1 MRRFSAGDRLADR
14 YTLSELLGEGS
25 VADVWL
31 AEDVAASYQVALKVF
46 REQNE
51 RSIATAEN
59 FRSEWQTLRALN
71 HPHIVR
77 AFDYSD
83 TQPPFFAQY
92 FVDGIALSAVGRED
106 WRVVVRPLLLIC
118 RAISYLHQRE
128 VFHGDITAANIL
140 FDRGGAP
147 FLIDFGSAC
156 RGDFS
161 VGCSSGT
168 PAAMSPERLAG
179 APPSRA
185 DDVYALG
192 VLLGEI
198 ISGSSGEGALDVI
211 DGRDD
216 VPSAVAVLLRSMVGA
231 AAGRPSAA
239 VVETE
244 FGAIGIQPGPLPA
257 AVIRDYTRGSSRP
270 GAGESTATAEIEAVV
285 PSSMKRTIPPP
296 AADVARERKSGMSR
310 GLVAMA
316 LTALLAIVAWVVIFL
331 PGHVAT
337 TADGR
342 AARTAGPSGVADATQ
357 ESESELIEEQIE
369 FSEGSYDDSGRT
381 DAVRLKNATDRTLGE
396 LLTKQEV
403 LEARAVKRWAAA
415 RYEDALAR
423 YNEADRYYLA
433 NDYEPARV
441 AYRETIDVF
450 DALLSEVDDQF
461 FATRDRA
468 QKALLA
474 GNSRE
479 AEKLFELALAITA
492 NDIDALAGLERAR
505 NLDDVLMLTD
515 AALDAEAG
523 GDFDVALTGFE
534 KALQLDGDWEPAA
547 TGRERVAG
555 LITEFNFRSLMT
567 AGFDAL
573 NAGRLGEA
581 GRAFREA
588 RTVMPES
595 SEPLDGLQQV
605 DQASKLGSINRLTAE
620 AKRTESAEEWDR
632 AVKIY
637 QQILEQDKNVLIAQE
652 GLKHARSRVALDK
665 QLVNYIA
672 NPDSL
677 SEAPTLNAAAGLLTR
692 LAKISPQGPRLTE
705 QKGQL
710 AQLLK
715 RAVNPIEVQLISDA
729 LTDVALYKVGKL
741 GRFES
746 TALELRP
753 GTYTVVGSRPGYKD
767 VRLQFRVAP
776 EIELAPVVVR
786 CEEPI

>member
-1 MRRFSAGDRLADR
+1 MRRFSSGDRLADR
-14 YTLSELLGEGS
+14 YTLSALLGEGS

-31 AEDVAASYQVALKVF
+31 AEDVEANYQVALKLF
-46 REQNE
+46 REPGKN
-51 RSIATAEN
+51 STVGAEN

-83 TQPPFFAQY
+83 SPLPFFAQY
-92 FVDGIALSAVGRED
+92 YVDGIALAAVGRED
-106 WRVVVRPLLLIC
+106 WRVVVRPVLLIC
-118 RAISYLHQRE
+118 RAVSYLHQRE
-128 VFHGDITAANIL
+128 VFHGDITAANVL
-140 FDRGGAP
+140 MDHGGAP
-147 FLIDFGSAC
+147 FLIDFGSAR
-156 RGDFS
+156 RGDFL
-161 VGCSSGT
+161 VGCSGGT

-179 APPSRA
+179 DLPGRA

-192 VLLGEI
+192 VLLTEI
-198 ISGSSGEGALDVI
+198 ISGSSGENALKLI
-211 DGRDD
+211 DARND
-216 VPSAVAVLLRSMVGA
+216 VPASVVALLRSMVGA
-231 AAGRPSAA
+231 AADRPHAST
-239 VVETE
+239 VETE
-244 FGAIGIQPGPLPA
+244 FAAVGIQPGPLPA
-257 AVIRDYTRGSSRP
+257 ALIRDYTQDNSHAAPGDSSP
-270 GAGESTATAEIEAVV
+270 YAAIEAVAL
-285 PSSMKRTIPPP
+285 STGRRTIAPQGGAPT
-296 AADVARERKSGMSR
+296 DDRKTGVSR
-310 GLVAMA
+310 GLVAAA
-316 LTALLAIVAWVVIFL
+316 LAGLLAIVVWVVIFL
-331 PGHVAT
+331 PQRIAT
-337 TADGR
+337 TAD
-342 AARTAGPSGVADATQ
+342 AEGPGAVAPGVADATP
-357 ESESELIEEQIE
+357 ESESQVIEEEIE

-403 LEARAVKRWAAA
+403 LEVRAVKRWAAA
-415 RYEDALAR
+415 RYEAALTR
-423 YNEADRYYLA
+423 YEQGDRYYLA

-450 DALLSEVDDQF
+450 DALLSEIEDEF
-461 FATRDRA
+461 LTTRERATE
-468 QKALLA
+468 ALLA

-492 NDIDALAGLERAR
+492 SDIDALSGLERAQ

-515 AALDAEAG
+515 AALDAESG
-523 GDFDVALTGFE
+523 GDFEAALTGFD
-534 KALQLDGDWEPAA
+534 KALQLDSAWEPAA
-547 TGRERVAG
+547 TGRERVTG
-555 LITEFNFRSLMT
+555 LITDFRFRSLMT
-567 AGFDAL
+567 TGFDAL
-573 NAGRLGEA
+573 NAGRLAEA
-581 GRAFREA
+581 GRAFRQA
-588 RTVMPES
+588 RTVMPGS

-620 AKRTESAEEWDR
+620 ATRAESEEDWDR
-632 AVKIY
+632 AARVYQKI
-637 QQILEQDKNVLIAQE
+637 LDQDKNVLIAQE
-652 GLKHARSRVALDK
+652 GLQYARSRVALDK
-665 QLVNYIA
+665 QLVTYIA
-672 NPDSL
+672 DPDSL
-677 SEAPTLNAAAGLLTR
+677 SQAPIMTAAAGLLTR

-715 RAVNPIEVQLISDA
+715 RAVNPIEVHLISDA

-776 EIELAPVVVR
+776 EIEIAPVVVR